1 MRPASQAMLR
11 ADFPQVHPHNRH
23 RHLLLPDFFVVSL
36 QHKSGARP
44 MASTLLMLERR
55 AELWSEAMPRFRPF
69 PSYVISTNKLRAS
82 VRRQMKPCAWIQ
94 GSHRQVQTEVI
105 TTTHLYSLRSHLIN
119 SKQAG
124 WLKSHL

>member
-11 ADFPQVHPHNRH
+11 ADFPQLHPHNRH
-23 RHLLLPDFFVVSL
+23 RHLLLLDFFVVSL

-69 PSYVISTNKLRAS
+69 PSYVISTDKLRGDKW
-82 VRRQMKPCAWIQ
+82 KPAH
-94 GSHRQVQTEVI
+94 G
-105 TTTHLYSLRSHLIN
+105 
-119 SKQAG
+119 
-124 WLKSHL
+124 LKVHIDMCRLK